1 MKSIPKVS
9 FTKGSIA
16 EKLCLEAKEAYERVN
31 ESCNN
36 FLKTQR
42 GIQYL
47 IMKYPQL
54 TLEQAILE
62 YYCDAMIADN
72 YDPTCQWQYE
82 KI

>member
-1 MKSIPKVS
+1 MKPIRKSK
-9 FTKGSIA
+9 FTKGSVA
-16 EKLCLEAKEAYERVN
+16 ERLCISAKEAYERVN

-72 YDPTCQWQYE
+72 PTCQTLL
-82 KI
+82 

>member
-1 MKSIPKVS
+1 MKPVPKVK
-9 FTKGSIA
+9 FTKGSVA
-16 EKLCLEAKEAYERVN
+16 EQLCISAKEAYERVN

-72 YDPTCQWQYE
+72 YDPTCQSEW
-82 KI
+82 

>member
-1 MKSIPKVS
+1 MKPVPKTS

-16 EKLCLEAKEAYERVN
+16 EKLCISAKEAYERVN

-54 TLEQAILE
+54 TPEQAVLE

-72 YDPTCQWQYE
+72 YDPMY
-82 KI
+82 

>member
-1 MKSIPKVS
+1 MEPIPKVS
-9 FTKGSIA
+9 FSKGSIA
-16 EKLCLEAKEAYERVN
+16 EKLCLEAKETYERVN

-62 YYCDAMIADN
+62 YYNAVMIAN
-72 YDPTCQWQYE
+72 NC
-82 KI
+82 KL